1 MTKDKLTLSIDEEL
15 IRTTKAFLARKD
27 MSVSGVVE
35 DFLRSLVTP
44 AAIDRIMDELQ
55 IERDYVSF
63 EDVIKNR
70 PAGLDSG
77 KIIREMRNER
87 EKSLS

>member
-1 MTKDKLTLSIDEEL
+1 MTKGKVTLSVDEEL
-15 IRTTKAFLARKD
+15 IREAKAFLARKD
-27 MSVSGVVE
+27 MTMSGVVE

-44 AAIDRIMDELQ
+44 AAIEGVMGELQ
-55 IERDYVSF
+55 IERKYVSF
-63 EDVIKNR
+63 EDVIQNR
-70 PAGLDSG
+70 LVGLDAG